1 MPRHHTKS
9 SAPGGSQRQLR
20 VGETVRHAVADI
32 LSQGNVHD
40 PDLEGHI
47 ITVPEVRMSPD
58 LKLATVYVMPLGGRD
73 TDVVIAALER
83 NKKFLRGEIAHRVNL
98 KFAPDIRFRIDERF
112 DEAERIE
119 KLLRTPA
126 VQRDLAPDS
135 DDELMIVTTA
145 DSVIDSENRRIAR
158 RLKKI
163 FLSTTRVDDARRGNN
178 DPRQDSRQGKQPRQN
193 NQPRR
198 DKRDVHG
205 WVVLDKPIGM
215 TSTHAVAVLKRL
227 FQAKR
232 AGHAGTLDPLASGG
246 LPIALGEATKT
257 VPFVMDGRKR
267 YRFTV
272 TWGEERDTDDT
283 EGRATQ
289 TSELRPTADAIRA
302 LLPRFTGLIEQIPPQ
317 YSAIKIQ
324 GERAYDLARDGETV
338 ELKPRPVEIHELTLV
353 EQADNGHSVFEAECG
368 KGTYVRALARDIGR
382 MLGCFGHICALRR
395 TLVGPFTEADMIPLE
410 QLEALCNRAASGE
423 GSLADALLPVETALD
438 DIPALAVTRADAA
451 RLHRGQAVL
460 LRGRD
465 APNSS
470 GTVYVTVAGRL
481 LALAEIGNG
490 ELIPKRVFNLTGL
503 TASPVDNESV

>member
-1 MPRHHTKS
+1 
-9 SAPGGSQRQLR
+9 
-20 VGETVRHAVADI
+20 
-32 LSQGNVHD
+32 
-40 PDLEGHI
+40 
-47 ITVPEVRMSPD
+47 
-58 LKLATVYVMPLGGRD
+58 
-73 TDVVIAALER
+73 
-83 NKKFLRGEIAHRVNL
+83 
-98 KFAPDIRFRIDERF
+98 
-112 DEAERIE
+112 
-119 KLLRTPA
+119 
-126 VQRDLAPDS
+126 
-135 DDELMIVTTA
+135 MIVTTA
-145 DSVIDSENRRIAR
+145 SEMIEAPIGDSNGVEKNISEKNISADAGSSGADSSNT
-158 RLKKI
+158 RL
-163 FLSTTRVDDARRGNN
+163 DGQH
-178 DPRQDSRQGKQPRQN
+178 PRSGKQPRQN

-215 TSTHAVAVLKRL
+215 TSTQAVAVVKRL

-246 LPIALGEATKT
+246 LPIAMGEATKT

-272 TWGEERDTDDT
+272 AWGEERDTDDT
-283 EGRATQ
+283 EGRVVK
-289 TSELRPTADAIRA
+289 TSELRPSAESILA
-302 LLPRFTGLIEQIPPQ
+302 LLPRFTGLIEQTPPQ
-317 YSAIKIQ
+317 YSAIKVQ

-338 ELKPRPVEIHELTLV
+338 DLKPRPVEIHHLTLV
-353 EQADNGHSVFEAECG
+353 EQPDSSHSVFEAECG

-382 MLGCFGHICALRR
+382 LLGCFGHICALRR
-395 TLVGPFTEADMIPLE
+395 TLVGPFGEADMIPLE
-410 QLEALCNRAASGE
+410 QLEALCDRAASGE
-423 GSLADALLPVETALD
+423 GSLADALLPVET
-438 DIPALAVTRADAA
+438 ADAA

-503 TASPVDNESV
+503 TASSARSNESI